1 MVDRNHK
8 ELSISSQCN
17 LLSISRSSYYY
28 SPIPET
34 EYNLELMKIIDKEY
48 LKYLFLARVK

>member
-34 EYNLELMKIIDKEY
+34 EYSLELMKIIDKEY
-48 LKYLFLARVK
+48 LKYLFFGSR